1 MNDRQRTEGT
11 GSIYDSL
18 GPLVLKVLEAMA
30 DPSNLGSDDRG
41 QFCPYCNP
49 CLDDYYEFTLNE
61 SDYPHEAD
69 CPVLYAR
76 LVLSANGRVQP
87 EETKTGD

>member
-1 MNDRQRTEGT
+1 MDDRQRTEGT
-11 GSIYDSL
+11 GSIYGSL

-30 DPSNLGSDDRG
+30 DPSNLGSDDCG

-49 CLDDYYEFTLNE
+49 GLDDYYGFELNE
-61 SDYPHEAD
+61 LDYPHEAD

-76 LVLSANGRVQP
+76 LVLSANDKDQRQ
-87 EETKTGD
+87 KRR